1 MCALRKME
9 APDTSQGIRCKTHQQ
24 KVHIGYIEHIALQLL
39 HPEIAF
45 YNHGALLMIS
55 CYFKN
60 FATSYIGY
68 TSETTAPQFWNQSYS
83 YEKLDFLWSTWRQLH
98 GPAPLPDTH
107 VTVLPHFLTRL
118 CLYSLQPSDLLQVN
132 FQLTAGQTGRHYHLH
147 FYPLDSL
154 KGTLSRV
161 FHRLCCLLPFPPFLL
176 VITVISIH
184 LGRS

>member
-1 MCALRKME
+1 MHLIHCNPAGEKTHICLVSKRSGLFP
-9 APDTSQGIRCKTHQQ
+9 AGDTSQGIRCTTHQQ

-118 CLYSLQPSDLLQVN
+118 CLYFPPTKWFTPGEFS
-132 FQLTAGQTGRHYHLH
+132 A
-147 FYPLDSL
+147 DSRTNRT
-154 KGTLSRV
+154 TLSPP
-161 FHRLCCLLPFPPFLL
+161 LLSTEL
-176 VITVISIH
+176 S
-184 LGRS
+184 